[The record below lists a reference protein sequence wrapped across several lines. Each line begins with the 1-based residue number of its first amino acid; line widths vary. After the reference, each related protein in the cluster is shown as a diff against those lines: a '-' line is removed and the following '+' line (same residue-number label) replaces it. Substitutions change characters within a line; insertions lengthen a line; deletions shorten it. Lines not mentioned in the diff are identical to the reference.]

1 MVALLAT
8 TLSAQSSDE
17 ATARQLLETGRAAL
31 AAGKGADAAVAFDTV
46 VTKYPTTSL
55 ADDALLERAR
65 YQLDVL
71 RDDKAASTSVEQL
84 IANYAASN
92 SVPAAQVL
100 RARLGL
106 VDSATAEQRKTAIT
120 TLDRLATDYAGTDVA
135 AEALFRAAEAA
146 ELAGSADALGRFHDL
161 AARYPGMPVV
171 AEGLMHAA
179 ALHTSAGEA
188 LKAMDALQRVRT
200 QFPKTAAAARALNQ
214 LTILHRL
221 YLRPASPAV
230 FGYVRS
236 IGGSA
241 GKFRD
246 FRDLV
251 VDHGNHLLVVT
262 RNAVV
267 EFGAAGEAEQTRETP
282 NVEAAF
288 VDAHDR
294 VFTIH
299 DQGVIRGEG
308 RSPLAL
314 ATARSNGR
322 IEPIDIDAAV
332 AVSTGDLIVANRS
345 QKTLVRFSADGR
357 PKGEIA
363 KAIGARRLAVSPQ
376 DSLAALDADQ
386 KTVTLLARDG
396 RVTGRITERGA
407 TYQLKQPGDIAF
419 DALGHL
425 YVLDRSVVYVFT
437 TRGDRLLATFTSPE
451 KSAGT
456 FSNAQAMA
464 LDAAGRLY
472 IYEGR
477 TDVVQVY
484 Q

>member
-1 MVALLAT
+1 MVALVAT

-17 ATARQLLETGRAAL
+17 ATARQLLESGRAAVT
-31 AAGKGADAAVAFDTV
+31 AGKGADAIVAFDTV
-46 VTKYPTTSL
+46 VTKYGTTSVV
-55 ADDALLERAR
+55 DDALLERAR

-71 RDDKAASTSVEQL
+71 HDDKAASTSVEQL

-106 VDSATAEQRKTAIT
+106 VESASAEQRKTAVA
-120 TLDRLATDYAGTDVA
+120 TLDRLSTDYAGTDVA

-146 ELAGSADALGRFHDL
+146 ESAGSADALGRFQDL

-188 LKAMDALQRVRT
+188 LKAMDVLQRVRT
-200 QFPKTAAAARALNQ
+200 QYPKTAAAARALNQ

-221 YLRPASPAV
+221 FLRPASAAA

-236 IGGSA
+236 VGGST

-251 VDHGNHLLVVT
+251 VDHENHLLVVT
-262 RNAVV
+262 RNAVA
-267 EFGAAGEAEQTRETP
+267 EFVAIGDAEQMRETP
-282 NVEAAF
+282 NIEAAF
-288 VDAHDR
+288 VDAQDR
-294 VFTIH
+294 LFTIH
-299 DQGVIRGEG
+299 NQGVIRGEG
-308 RSPLAL
+308 RSPLTL

-363 KAIGARRLAVSPQ
+363 KAIGARRLAVSEQ
-376 DSLAALDADQ
+376 DSLAALDVDQ
-386 KTVTLLARDG
+386 KTITLLSRDG

-407 TYQLKQPGDIAF
+407 SYQLRQPGDIAF

-425 YVLDRSVVYVFT
+425 YVLDRSVVYVFSA
-437 TRGDRLLATFTSPE
+437 RGDRLLATFTSPE

-456 FSNAQAMA
+456 FSSGEAIA

-484 Q
+484 R